1 MLCLRLSGSIQSF
14 FNLMSGFPAVDDFL
28 YFAFIDDV
36 IARLSRKAER
46 RIDDAPPI
54 IARTRSES
62 EDKSLIDARF
72 QRIFSIDAGGE
83 LLFRQTRFRAVRKAV
98 SP

>member
-1 MLCLRLSGSIQSF
+1 
-14 FNLMSGFPAVDDFL
+14 MSGFPAVDDFL
-28 YFAFIDDV
+28 DFALIDDIV
-36 IARLSRKAER
+36 ARLPCKAER

-54 IARTRSES
+54 VSRTRSEG

-72 QRIFSIDAGGE
+72 QRIFSVDAGGE
-83 LLFRQTRFRAVRKAV
+83 LLFRQTRFRAVEKAV